1 MAGDA
6 ANTPSRAAEPKASPR
21 TPRPVLLEPRA
32 ARCAWNPARHGAL
45 GPRAPRGPCAWNPA
59 QHGAPGT
66 PRGTVR
72 SDPALPAARAPGT
85 PQAPR
90 PRGRLG
96 PRVPGRSSPARNPSG
111 TPESPP
117 LPPALATAR
126 RAPGGP
132 PSRTVCRRDKLRR
145 PSLRA
150 PSVGRAAAD
159 PPPLE
164 ADTSDGKLASMSES
178 DVLGIGD
185 APQRLTGS
193 EELTPSGSPMCVQSV
208 SSVSDL
214 PQNEGISIH
223 GERENESKFPLHE
236 AFYSTVRDLLHGS
249 YLGGCSQNVQI
260 HPVHTSHL
268 PLGPL
273 CEAHWAE
280 VFRDKTI
287 APQHL
292 TEGFYE
298 VETPEPQ
305 NLGCSYVEDIYIKQ
319 DALEQEDP
327 EETSISTK
335 NDAFLNECA
344 RQSPSSPALV
354 CCDEESWSFTEQSL
368 AGCAA
373 RESALR
379 PALGQSVPGCAARE
393 SALRPALGQS
403 VPGCAA
409 RESALRPAPGQ
420 SVPGCAA
427 RESALHPVR
436 PQSCFYE
443 DGGYCDV
450 EVAAY
455 GTDHFGLHD
464 LRVNDKTEEAE
475 VASKETQNPEETP
488 QTPAQPQEKAT
499 AEGLGGAQAVPAWPL
514 AGISWSGEDRR
525 TPDTEQSSESL
536 QPAEE
541 DMALNEV
548 LKKLKHT
555 NRRQQV
561 RIQDLQC
568 SNLYLEKK
576 VRELQVEI
584 AKQQG
589 FVDIINKLKENIEE
603 LIEDKYNLILEKNEA
618 NRTLQNLQEV
628 LANTQRHLQESRKE
642 REVLRLEVKKLKVS
656 YIRLQERHLTEMQAK
671 HISVN
676 QGTQTDQEE
685 GAQKPPHPRGTPE
698 KVGSSDLDLLKRE
711 KETPEREF
719 FYLQEEFQKH
729 EEKNLEERQKLKSR
743 LEKLLTHVKNVQ
755 LVCGSERTKNPA
767 LQQQVEEV
775 QREDAEAE
783 QPVASSQEQNRIPA
797 LHMAQLKEQLE
808 DVMEADTTK
817 DAGVMCSHV
826 ILPHSSAQESLDAPD
841 AKRTQLVPQIHSLL
855 ALMLG
860 LLTCQDF
867 VSPHADRLRERA
879 RVSDVMLQILRS
891 FHLKNKSLDQEL
903 LKHKDKITT
912 LREIIANEKAFQD
925 HAFEVTDLD
934 PSGAERVRDLPVF
947 LGTTREKHHS
957 LNKELDFLITRLG
970 NLLESKE
977 DHCSRLMEE
986 NDKYQRYLG
995 NLINKVTS
1003 YEEIIQC
1010 ADQRLQSSR
1019 SQIALLEERNKHLED
1034 LVRRPRESARK
1045 PRTTCRHRRRHSP
1058 VPHCSLHGGYTVPL
1072 DSTAPVARPDCSL
1085 LQVLDLTLNVG
1096 TSHFHLG
1103 IPKLLCHER

>member
-1 MAGDA
+1 
-6 ANTPSRAAEPKASPR
+6 
-21 TPRPVLLEPRA
+21 
-32 ARCAWNPARHGAL
+32 
-45 GPRAPRGPCAWNPA
+45 
-59 QHGAPGT
+59 
-66 PRGTVR
+66 
-72 SDPALPAARAPGT
+72 
-85 PQAPR
+85 
-90 PRGRLG
+90 
-96 PRVPGRSSPARNPSG
+96 
-111 TPESPP
+111 
-117 LPPALATAR
+117 
-126 RAPGGP
+126 
-132 PSRTVCRRDKLRR
+132 
-145 PSLRA
+145 
-150 PSVGRAAAD
+150 
-159 PPPLE
+159 
-164 ADTSDGKLASMSES
+164 MSES
-178 DVLGIGD
+178 DVLSIGD

-193 EELTPSGSPMCVQSV
+193 QELTPSSSPMCVQSV

-223 GERENESKFPLHE
+223 GERENEPKLTLHE
-236 AFYSTVRDLLHGS
+236 TFYSTVHDLLHGA
-249 YLGGCSQNVQI
+249 YLGDCSQRVHI
-260 HPVHTSHL
+260 HPVHASHP

-280 VFRDKTI
+280 VFPDKTTV
-287 APQHL
+287 PQHL
-292 TEGFYE
+292 TEGFYH
-298 VETPEPQ
+298 VEEPEPQ

-327 EETSISTK
+327 EETSIATK
-335 NDAFLNECA
+335 NDTFLKECA
-344 RQSPSSPALV
+344 RRSPSSPALI
-354 CCDEESWSFTEQSL
+354 CCDEESWSFTEQPL

-379 PALGQSVPGCAARE
+379 PE
-393 SALRPALGQS
+393 
-403 VPGCAA
+403 
-409 RESALRPAPGQ
+409 
-420 SVPGCAA
+420 
-427 RESALHPVR
+427 R

-443 DGGYCDV
+443 NDGYYNV
-450 EVAAY
+450 EGSAY
-455 GTDHFGLHD
+455 GTDRFDLHD
-464 LRVNDKTEEAE
+464 LRVSDKAEEAE
-475 VASKETQNPEETP
+475 VASKETQNPEETA

-499 AEGLGGAQAVPAWPL
+499 AEGLGGAQLVPAWPL

-576 VRELQVEI
+576 VRELQVKV

-642 REVLRLEVKKLKVS
+642 REVLRLEVKKVKVS

-676 QGTQTDQEE
+676 QCTQTDQEEGAEKPPHPRGTLDQGFVIQEEGAQKPHPRGTPDQGFVIREEGAQKPHPRGMLDQGFVIREE

-719 FYLQEEFQKH
+719 FYLREEFQKH

-743 LEKLLTHVKNVQ
+743 LERLMTHVKNVQ
-755 LVCGSERTKNPA
+755 LVCGSERTKNPT

-775 QREDAEAE
+775 QRENAQVE
-783 QPVASSQEQNRIPA
+783 QPVASSKEQNGGVPT

-808 DVMEADTTK
+808 DVMEAGINK
-817 DAGVMCSHV
+817 DAGVMRSHV
-826 ILPHSSAQESLDAPD
+826 FLPRSSAQESLDAPD

-867 VSPHADRLRERA
+867 ISLHAGRCRERE
-879 RVSDVMLQILRS
+879 RVSDVMLQILKS

-912 LREIIANEKAFQD
+912 LREMIANEKSFQD

-934 PSGAERVRDLPVF
+934 HSETKRVRDLPVF
-947 LGTTREKHHS
+947 LGTTLDKHRS
-957 LNKELDFLITRLG
+957 LNEELDFLITRLG
-970 NLLESKE
+970 YLLESKE
-977 DHCSRLMEE
+977 DRCSRLMEE

-995 NLINKVTS
+995 SLINKVTS
-1003 YEEIIQC
+1003 YEEIIRC

-1019 SQIALLEERNKHLED
+1019 SQIALLEERNKYLED

-1045 PRTTCRHRRRHSP
+1045 PRLSENKRA
-1058 VPHCSLHGGYTVPL
+1058 SLSMML
-1072 DSTAPVARPDCSL
+1072 KDAESAPVFLAINSNDF
-1085 LQVLDLTLNVG
+1085 Q
-1096 TSHFHLG
+1096 
-1103 IPKLLCHER
+1103 